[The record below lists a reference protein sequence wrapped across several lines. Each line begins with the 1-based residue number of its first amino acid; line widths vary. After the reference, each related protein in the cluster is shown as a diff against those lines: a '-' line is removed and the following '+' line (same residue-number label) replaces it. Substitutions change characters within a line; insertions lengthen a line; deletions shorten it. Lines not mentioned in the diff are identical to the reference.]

1 MGCLGKGR
9 ECIAS
14 WRRIAVECIERS
26 LLIYID
32 MYWYQCPCAR
42 EEKMYG
48 EGVRI
53 EREKLYEEVWS
64 TPMVR
69 LAQGYGISDV
79 GLAKVC
85 KKLKIPVPSRGYWQK
100 IKSGKRV
107 LRKSLPPLAKGQK
120 NVAMIGRTT
129 KPARNNKEQAHIDSE
144 KLPEN
149 SIVVEDTLA
158 DVHLLVEKTQ
168 KSLINAKADNSG
180 LLAGRDHGCLDIR
193 VGKDSLDRAF
203 RIMDALL
210 KALDRRGYPV
220 SVDEEKRT
228 TKAKVLGEMVTFS
241 LEEILDRSERLLTP
255 AQEKDKAR
263 NPWRYPRPEY
273 VYNPSGRLLLKIIDP
288 SWREIGRRTWSDG
301 KKQRVE
307 NILNSFVIGLIKAS
321 VAERE
326 WRIRHEQWERE
337 RKEEERRRRERQR
350 LQEAE
355 ERKLWGLFTDSIC
368 WHRSQ
373 QIRAYIQAVEDAV
386 EKSTGDIAPDSTLDQ
401 WITWAQKQADRL
413 DPLAAFSYCTKED
426 RKNDRSTYHT
436 KPTPET
442 EFNLAWQRLIVRS
455 DYFER
460 STVWWA
466 DRPRW

>member
-1 MGCLGKGR
+1 MC
-9 ECIAS
+9 
-14 WRRIAVECIERS
+14 
-26 LLIYID
+26 
-32 MYWYQCPCAR
+32 
-42 EEKMYG
+42 EETT
-48 EGVRI
+48 RI
-53 EREKLYEEVWS
+53 ERQKLYEEVWS
-64 TPMVR
+64 TPMVQ
-69 LAQGYGISDV
+69 LAKRYGISDV

-85 KKLKIPVPSRGYWQK
+85 RKLGIPVPGRGYWQK

-107 LRKSLPPLAKGQK
+107 RRKSLPPLAKGQK

-129 KPARNNKEQAHIDSE
+129 KPARNNEDQAHIDSE
-144 KLPEN
+144 KMPEN
-149 SIVVEDTLA
+149 SIVVEDALA
-158 DVHLLVEKTQ
+158 DVHPLVEKTQ
-168 KSLINAKADNSG
+168 KSLINAKVDTSG
-180 LLAGRDHGCLDIR
+180 LLAGRDHGCLDIK

-220 SVDEEKRT
+220 SVDEEKRK
-228 TKAKVLGEMVTFS
+228 TKATVLGETVAFS
-241 LEEILDRSERLLTP
+241 LEEILDRSERPLTP

-263 NPWRYPRPEY
+263 NPWRYPIPEY
-273 VYNPSGRLLLKIIDP
+273 VYTPSGRLLLKITDP
-288 SWREIGRRTWSDG
+288 SWREIGRRIWADG

-307 NILNSFVIGLIKAS
+307 KVLNSFVIGLIKAA

-350 LQEAE
+350 MKEAE
-355 ERKLWGLFTDSIC
+355 ERKLWGLFTDAIC

-373 QIRAYIQAVEDAV
+373 QIRAYIQAVEGAV
-386 EKSTGDIAPDSTLDQ
+386 EKSAGKITPGSTLEQ
-401 WITWAQKQADRL
+401 WISWALKQADRL

-426 RKNDRSTYHT
+426 RRNYRSPYHNS
-436 KPTPET
+436 PTPEP
-442 EFNLAWQRLIVRS
+442 EFDLAWQRLITRS

-460 STVWWA
+460 SPVWWA